1 MPVLVTGAAGHLGAN
16 LVRALLAQG
25 RSVRALVYRDRR
37 ALEGLDLDLF
47 QGDVGR
53 ADSMVEACAG
63 CDVVYHLAVH
73 ISLRDEDWPQMRAIN
88 VDGTRNVVNACLEQG
103 VRRLIHFSSV
113 HALKNEPME
122 RAIDETR
129 PLVEKGDALPYD
141 LSKAMSELEVQRG
154 VDLGLDA
161 IIINPTGIIGPHD
174 PKPSHFG
181 AVLLALATGKLP
193 ALIAG
198 GFDWVDARDVCRG
211 ALSAEAEAPR
221 GSKYLLSGHWIS
233 IEEIARHVEEIC
245 GVPRPRFVAPMWL
258 ARLGIPFSPIIF
270 RLGADRSLYSSA
282 SLQALRAN
290 PDVSHAKATKE
301 LGYRPRPIRETLE
314 DTLHWFQEHGYLQR
328 TGSSKPSEHA

>member
-37 ALEGLDLDLF
+37 ALEGLDLEYF
-47 QGDVGR
+47 QGDVGS
-53 ADSMVEACAG
+53 AESMAEACSG

-73 ISLRDEDWPQMRAIN
+73 ISLRDEDWPRMRAIN
-88 VDGTRNVVNACLEQG
+88 VGGTRNVVNACIEQD
-103 VRRLIHFSSV
+103 VKRLIHFSSV
-113 HALKNEPME
+113 HALKNEPMD

-129 PLVEKGDALPYD
+129 PLVGSGDALPYD
-141 LSKAMSELEVQRG
+141 LSKAMSELEVRRG
-154 VDLGLDA
+154 VELGLDA

-181 AVLLALATGKLP
+181 AVLLALARSQLP

-198 GFDWVDARDVCRG
+198 GFDWVDARDVCQG
-211 ALSAEAEAPR
+211 ALRAEAEAP
-221 GSKYLLSGHWIS
+221 GGAKYLLSGHWIS
-233 IEEIARHVEEIC
+233 IEEIAGHVEDIC
-245 GVPRPRFVAPMWL
+245 GVPSPRFIAPMWL
-258 ARLGIPFSPIIF
+258 AQLGIPFSPIIF

-290 PDVSHAKATKE
+290 PNVSHAKATRE
-301 LGYRPRPIRETLE
+301 LGYQPRPIRETLE
-314 DTLHWFQEHGYLQR
+314 DTLLWFQEHGYLEWKIQH
-328 TGSSKPSEHA
+328 PSPERP